1 MRLLASNIRTFL
13 LALILGVAVWV
24 SAVSAANPNE
34 VNTYPRPIPIEI
46 VGQDSS
52 LVLTSKIP
60 DSMSVSLRAPHT
72 VWESLINQD
81 DAVRAILDL
90 SNLGAGEHNVE
101 LQVQVGVRPIQILQ
115 KNPTTVTV
123 NLESF
128 IQKTLPLTLALTG
141 QPAAGY
147 KAGEATLSAKDIV
160 ISGPQSLVDDAMRAR
175 VAVNLD
181 GVRESITNQPV
192 PIQITNSKNEVI
204 KDITLNP
211 ETVKANVPISQ
222 QGGFRDLAVKVVT
235 SGQQA
240 PGYRLEDITVFPPV
254 VTVFSTDTTLVS
266 SLPGVVETQPLDL
279 QDAKEDIST
288 RLALKLADGLTLIGP
303 QTVQVQVSITP
314 IQNSVRLSNLPISVT
329 GIADGLNA
337 QIFPPSVDVII
348 SGPVPVLETLT
359 AQDVVVSVDVSGY
372 KPGTYQL
379 EPKVTP
385 STSNV
390 QVDSKL
396 PGTVEVVLS
405 KSGTGTA
412 TPTITPFPTQQP

>member
-34 VNTYPRPIPIEI
+34 DNTYPRPIPIEI
-46 VGQDSS
+46 VGQDPS
-52 LVLTSKIP
+52 LVLTSQIP
-60 DSMSVSLRAPHT
+60 DSMSVRLRAPHS

-81 DAVRAILDL
+81 NAVRAILDL
-90 SNLGAGEHNVE
+90 SNMGAGEHEVNI
-101 LQVQVGVRPIQILQ
+101 QVQVNARPAQILQ
-115 KNPTTVTV
+115 KNPATITVD
-123 NLESF
+123 LESF
-128 IQKTLPLTLALTG
+128 VHKTLPLNLVLTG
-141 QPAAGY
+141 QPGAGY
-147 KAGEATLSAKDIV
+147 KAGEATLAVNDVV
-160 ISGPQSLVDDAMRAR
+160 ISGPQSLVDKAMRAR

-181 GVRESITNQPV
+181 GVRESIANQPV
-192 PIQITNSKNEVI
+192 PIQITDSKNEVI
-204 KDITLNP
+204 KGITLNP
-211 ETVKANVPISQ
+211 ETVQADVPISL

-240 PGYRLEDITVFPPV
+240 PGYRLEDISVFPPV
-254 VTVFSTDTTLVS
+254 ITVFSTDTALVS

-279 QDAKEDIST
+279 QDAKQDIST

-329 GIADGLNA
+329 GLADGLSS
-337 QIFPPSVDVII
+337 QIYPPAVDVII

-372 KPGTYQL
+372 GPGTYQL

-385 STSNV
+385 STTNV

-396 PGTVEVVLS
+396 PATVEVVLS
-405 KSGTGTA
+405 RSGTGTA
-412 TPTITPFPTQQP
+412 TPTITPFPTRQP